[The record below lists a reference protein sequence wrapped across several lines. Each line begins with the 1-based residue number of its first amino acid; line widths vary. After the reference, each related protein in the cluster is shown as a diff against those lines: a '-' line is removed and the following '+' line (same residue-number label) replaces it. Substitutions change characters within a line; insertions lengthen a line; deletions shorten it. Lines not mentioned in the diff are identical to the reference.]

1 MADMVSFGVAPALLI
16 YFWQLSEMGQIGWIG
31 AFVYTAAGA
40 LRLARF
46 NTQIGVEDKRYFQG
60 LPSPAAAALIAG
72 LVWAKD
78 LVGVTD
84 YDQYLAMV
92 SWGINKAGAT
102 PNETISAIES
112 YCSPNALWVLVSRAT
127 RPSKPSHTIAT
138 KIAIAA
144 SAYCPLVAKIME
156 KNPAN
161 NPNVVNR
168 LGSK

>member
-1 MADMVSFGVAPALLI
+1 MIMIEKKIKRGVYLLPNLLTTFGLFAGFFSIILATKGQYAEAAIAIFVAMVWDGLDGRVARLTNTQSAFGEQYDSMADMVSFGVAPALLI

-46 NTQIGVEDKRYFQG
+46 NTQIGVD
-60 LPSPAAAALIAG
+60 
-72 LVWAKD
+72 
-78 LVGVTD
+78 
-84 YDQYLAMV
+84 
-92 SWGINKAGAT
+92 
-102 PNETISAIES
+102 
-112 YCSPNALWVLVSRAT
+112 
-127 RPSKPSHTIAT
+127 IAT